1 MSTRTPFNWNNANF
15 TWNGNPF
22 SNQSITPFT
31 WDDVALITEITQIIQ
46 GNGGIVEVETM
57 FKKQPNKKKRFIELL
72 CKVQGKDI
80 KQIKEIKEHKIFISD
95 IDMVVK
101 EVMTSVQMEL

>member
-1 MSTRTPFNWNNANF
+1 MSTRTPFTWGNANF
-15 TWNGNPF
+15 AWDGNPF
-22 SNQSITPFT
+22 PNQSVTPFT
-31 WDDVALITEITQIIQ
+31 WDDVALITEIAQAAS
-46 GNGGIVEVETM
+46 GGGIVEVEQL
-57 FKKQPNKKKRFIELL
+57 FRNEPKKKKRFVELL

-101 EVMTSVQMEL
+101 EVMTSVQLEL